1 MLGRLKHACAEYMV
15 SSATA
20 ANLNDCMLYLSLAV
34 RYQLPSVENKI
45 VDLISNVDTRQL
57 LPCSNF
63 DRTSVASLML
73 KRAQILETSVNTYK
87 GNMSSV
93 KSLVQNM
100 FKYVRTEMGNELEWT
115 VHEVIERVREIDYE
129 HIHCSGCYRYGCN
142 GLKKAFGAIESNLS
156 RMNVKVSDTFLM
168 LLEQQVCAITQYCT
182 T

>member
-34 RYQLPSVENKI
+34 RYQLPSVENKV
-45 VDLISNVDTRQL
+45 VDLISDVDTRQML
-57 LPCSNF
+57 SCSNF

-93 KSLVQNM
+93 NSLVQNM
-100 FKYVRTEMGNELEWT
+100 FKRVRNQMGNELQW
-115 VHEVIERVREIDYE
+115 R
-129 HIHCSGCYRYGCN
+129 
-142 GLKKAFGAIESNLS
+142 LS
-156 RMNVKVSDTFLM
+156 R
-168 LLEQQVCAITQYCT
+168 E
-182 T
+182 